1 MDPDGSLFTHSILA
15 VQAASPTALAAS
27 IGLFLLFL
35 ALCAFFA
42 LCETAITEYSE
53 SRLEKQAED
62 GDRHA
67 ALFLQLAEQY
77 SSLTTKVRTGFVLSV
92 MACEGMLLFGPAQT
106 LAAML
111 VEVGM
116 RRGAA
121 VSLSLALT
129 ILIGSALVL
138 IAGYLLY
145 RINQPPAGQVS
156 DYAEPASDFYLQWQV
171 PRTDGREWYE
181 FLTLGNQDVPFP
193 FHTSLHLTAP
203 EKIVTEGTDLHLAA
217 VHHAVCGG
225 LYVDYIRFQADPEQ
239 GQAAG
244 DTICR
249 ISTMA
254 PGFWTPRGIS
264 VGNEKSF
271 VVNAYHSGKE
281 DQAEGTLLYGL
292 KEADGY
298 SLVPH
303 DYLYIWSAFEEGRG
317 YQTIYFFIKDGLVA
331 GISMELMQDMGDFY
345 AAANN
350 TSTFPVDE
358 NGDPDF
364 SHRQELPQEPID
376 ATRQVY
382 IAWNQLVT
390 NENLSAEE
398 RYAYR
403 RDVFTNLPDMDWQEF
418 GKLGGIDSS
427 GTIFALLDWISQQE
441 HYSSGD
447 IYFIQRGYAA
457 RGIDGAYAED
467 YCYLLSR
474 ALFSDP
480 VAYAKALA
488 RSTADDEAV
497 QTLIMGGTAY
507 GADYYPAD
515 CETAVSALD
524 AAINANALTAEETGW
539 AKLLRYYLANP
550 NDGYYADYPKTPAEL
565 EN

>member
-1 MDPDGSLFTHSILA
+1 MTLGQRISLYRKKLNISQEELGARLGVSRQAVSKWETDLSAPDLNNL
-15 VQAASPTALAAS
+15 
-27 IGLFLLFL
+27 IGLARELGVSVAELTETPEEPSAAQDPALPPSPSQLETDASRRNASGTRWWAGLIIGAVLLFL
-35 ALCAFFA
+35 
-42 LCETAITEYSE
+42 S
-53 SRLEKQAED
+53 
-62 GDRHA
+62 
-67 ALFLQLAEQY
+67 
-77 SSLTTKVRTGFVLSV
+77 
-92 MACEGMLLFGPAQT
+92 
-106 LAAML
+106 
-111 VEVGM
+111 
-116 RRGAA
+116 
-121 VSLSLALT
+121 
-129 ILIGSALVL
+129 
-138 IAGYLLY
+138 AGYLLY

-225 LYVDYIRFQADPEQ
+225 LYVDYIHLQADPEQ

-271 VVNAYHSGKE
+271 VVDAYHSGKE

-292 KEADGY
+292 KEVDGY

-364 SHRQELPQEPID
+364 SHRQDLPQEPID

-418 GKLGGIDSS
+418 GALGGIDSS
-427 GTIFALLDWISQQE
+427 GTIFALLDWLSQQE

-457 RGIDGAYAED
+457 HGIDGAYAED

>member
-1 MDPDGSLFTHSILA
+1 MTLGQRISLYRKKLNISQEELGVRLGVSRQAVSKWETDLSAPDLNNL
-15 VQAASPTALAAS
+15 
-27 IGLFLLFL
+27 IGLARELGVSVAELTETPEEPSAAQDPALPPSPSQLETDASRRNASGTRWWAGLIIGAVLLFL
-35 ALCAFFA
+35 
-42 LCETAITEYSE
+42 S
-53 SRLEKQAED
+53 
-62 GDRHA
+62 
-67 ALFLQLAEQY
+67 
-77 SSLTTKVRTGFVLSV
+77 
-92 MACEGMLLFGPAQT
+92 
-106 LAAML
+106 
-111 VEVGM
+111 
-116 RRGAA
+116 
-121 VSLSLALT
+121 
-129 ILIGSALVL
+129 
-138 IAGYLLY
+138 AGYLLY

-271 VVNAYHSGKE
+271 VVDAYHSGKE

-331 GISMELMQDMGDFY
+331 GISMELMQDMGDYY

-364 SHRQELPQEPID
+364 SHRQDLPQEPID

-418 GKLGGIDSS
+418 GALGGIDSS
-427 GTIFALLDWISQQE
+427 GTIFALLDWLSQQE

-539 AKLLRYYLANP
+539 AKMLRYYLVTP
-550 NDGYYADYPKTPAEL
+550 SQDGSFADYPKTPAEL

>member
-1 MDPDGSLFTHSILA
+1 M
-15 VQAASPTALAAS
+15 
-27 IGLFLLFL
+27 
-35 ALCAFFA
+35 
-42 LCETAITEYSE
+42 
-53 SRLEKQAED
+53 
-62 GDRHA
+62 
-67 ALFLQLAEQY
+67 
-77 SSLTTKVRTGFVLSV
+77 
-92 MACEGMLLFGPAQT
+92 
-106 LAAML
+106 
-111 VEVGM
+111 
-116 RRGAA
+116 
-121 VSLSLALT
+121 
-129 ILIGSALVL
+129 
-138 IAGYLLY
+138 
-145 RINQPPAGQVS
+145 
-156 DYAEPASDFYLQWQV
+156 
-171 PRTDGREWYE
+171 
-181 FLTLGNQDVPFP
+181 PFP

-225 LYVDYIRFQADPEQ
+225 LYVDYIHLQADPEQ

-271 VVNAYHSGKE
+271 VVDAYHSGRE

-364 SHRQELPQEPID
+364 SHRQDLPQEPID

-418 GKLGGIDSS
+418 GTLGGIDSS
-427 GTIFALLDWISQQE
+427 GTIFALLDWLSQQE

>member
-1 MDPDGSLFTHSILA
+1 MTLGQRISLYRKKLNISQEELGARLGVSRQAVSKWETDLSAPDLNNL
-15 VQAASPTALAAS
+15 
-27 IGLFLLFL
+27 IGLARELGVSVAELTETPEEPSAAQDPALPPSPSQLETDASRRNASGTRWWAGLIIGAVLLFL
-35 ALCAFFA
+35 
-42 LCETAITEYSE
+42 S
-53 SRLEKQAED
+53 
-62 GDRHA
+62 
-67 ALFLQLAEQY
+67 
-77 SSLTTKVRTGFVLSV
+77 
-92 MACEGMLLFGPAQT
+92 
-106 LAAML
+106 
-111 VEVGM
+111 
-116 RRGAA
+116 
-121 VSLSLALT
+121 
-129 ILIGSALVL
+129 
-138 IAGYLLY
+138 AGYLLY

-171 PRTDGREWYE
+171 PRRDGREWYE
-181 FLTLGNQDVPFP
+181 FLTLGTQAEPFP

-225 LYVDYIRFQADPEQ
+225 LYVDYIHLQADPEQ

-271 VVNAYHSGKE
+271 VVDAYHSGKE

-364 SHRQELPQEPID
+364 SHRQDLPQEPID

-418 GKLGGIDSS
+418 GTLGGIDSS
-427 GTIFALLDWISQQE
+427 STIFALLDWLSQQE

-467 YCYLLSR
+467 YCYLISR

-539 AKLLRYYLANP
+539 AKLLRYYLVTP
-550 NDGYYADYPKTPAEL
+550 SEDGSFADYPKTPAEL

>member
-1 MDPDGSLFTHSILA
+1 MGT
-15 VQAASPTALAAS
+15 
-27 IGLFLLFL
+27 
-35 ALCAFFA
+35 
-42 LCETAITEYSE
+42 
-53 SRLEKQAED
+53 QAE
-62 GDRHA
+62 
-67 ALFLQLAEQY
+67 
-77 SSLTTKVRTGFVLSV
+77 
-92 MACEGMLLFGPAQT
+92 
-106 LAAML
+106 
-111 VEVGM
+111 
-116 RRGAA
+116 
-121 VSLSLALT
+121 
-129 ILIGSALVL
+129 
-138 IAGYLLY
+138 
-145 RINQPPAGQVS
+145 
-156 DYAEPASDFYLQWQV
+156 
-171 PRTDGREWYE
+171 
-181 FLTLGNQDVPFP
+181 PFP

-239 GQAAG
+239 GQTAG

-271 VVNAYHSGKE
+271 VVNAYHFGKE

-364 SHRQELPQEPID
+364 SHRQDLPQEPID

-427 GTIFALLDWISQQE
+427 GTIFALLDWLSQQE

-457 RGIDGAYAED
+457 RGIDGAYTED

>member
-1 MDPDGSLFTHSILA
+1 MTLGQRISLYRKKLNISQEELGARLGVSRQAVSKWETDLSAPDLNNL
-15 VQAASPTALAAS
+15 
-27 IGLFLLFL
+27 IGLARELGVSVAELTETPEEPSAAQDPALPPSPSQLETDASRRNAPGTRWWAGLIIGAVLLFL
-35 ALCAFFA
+35 
-42 LCETAITEYSE
+42 S
-53 SRLEKQAED
+53 
-62 GDRHA
+62 
-67 ALFLQLAEQY
+67 
-77 SSLTTKVRTGFVLSV
+77 
-92 MACEGMLLFGPAQT
+92 
-106 LAAML
+106 
-111 VEVGM
+111 
-116 RRGAA
+116 
-121 VSLSLALT
+121 
-129 ILIGSALVL
+129 
-138 IAGYLLY
+138 AGYLLY

-181 FLTLGNQDVPFP
+181 FLTLGTQAEPFP

-225 LYVDYIRFQADPEQ
+225 LYVDYIHLQADPEQ

-271 VVNAYHSGKE
+271 VVDAYHSDKE

-364 SHRQELPQEPID
+364 SHRQDLPQEPID

-427 GTIFALLDWISQQE
+427 GTIFALLDWLSQQE

>member
-1 MDPDGSLFTHSILA
+1 MTLGQRISLYRKKLNISQEELGARLGVSRQAVSKWETDLSAPDLNNL
-15 VQAASPTALAAS
+15 
-27 IGLFLLFL
+27 IGLARELGVSVAELTETPEEPSAAQDPALPPSPSQLETDASRRNASGTRWWAGLIIGAVLLFL
-35 ALCAFFA
+35 
-42 LCETAITEYSE
+42 S
-53 SRLEKQAED
+53 
-62 GDRHA
+62 
-67 ALFLQLAEQY
+67 
-77 SSLTTKVRTGFVLSV
+77 
-92 MACEGMLLFGPAQT
+92 
-106 LAAML
+106 
-111 VEVGM
+111 
-116 RRGAA
+116 
-121 VSLSLALT
+121 
-129 ILIGSALVL
+129 
-138 IAGYLLY
+138 AGYLLY
-145 RINQPPAGQVS
+145 QINQPPAGQVS

-181 FLTLGNQDVPFP
+181 FLTLGTQAEPFP

-271 VVNAYHSGKE
+271 VVDAYHSGKE

-364 SHRQELPQEPID
+364 SHRQDLPQEPID

-418 GKLGGIDSS
+418 GTLGGIDSS
-427 GTIFALLDWISQQE
+427 GTIFALLDWLSQQE

-457 RGIDGAYAED
+457 RGIDGAYTED

>member
-1 MDPDGSLFTHSILA
+1 MTLGQRISLYRKKLNISQEELGARLGVSRQAVSKWETDLSTPDLNNL
-15 VQAASPTALAAS
+15 
-27 IGLFLLFL
+27 IGLARELGVSVAELTETPEEPSAAQDPALPPSPSQLETDASRRNASGTRWWAGLIIGAVLLFL
-35 ALCAFFA
+35 
-42 LCETAITEYSE
+42 S
-53 SRLEKQAED
+53 
-62 GDRHA
+62 
-67 ALFLQLAEQY
+67 
-77 SSLTTKVRTGFVLSV
+77 
-92 MACEGMLLFGPAQT
+92 
-106 LAAML
+106 
-111 VEVGM
+111 
-116 RRGAA
+116 
-121 VSLSLALT
+121 
-129 ILIGSALVL
+129 
-138 IAGYLLY
+138 AGYLLY

-181 FLTLGNQDVPFP
+181 FLTLGTQAEPFP

-225 LYVDYIRFQADPEQ
+225 LYVDYIHLQADPEQ

-249 ISTMA
+249 ISTIA

-271 VVNAYHSGKE
+271 VVDAYHSGKE

-418 GKLGGIDSS
+418 GALGGIDSS
-427 GTIFALLDWISQQE
+427 GTIFALLDWLSQQE

-539 AKLLRYYLANP
+539 AKLLRYYLVTP
-550 NDGYYADYPKTPAEL
+550 SEDGSFADYPKTPAEL

>member
-1 MDPDGSLFTHSILA
+1 MTLGQRISLYRKKLNISQEELGARLGVSRQAVSKWETDLSAPDLNNL
-15 VQAASPTALAAS
+15 
-27 IGLFLLFL
+27 IGLARELGVSVAELTETPEEPSAAQDPALPPSPSQLETDASRRNASGTRWWAGLIIGAVLLFL
-35 ALCAFFA
+35 
-42 LCETAITEYSE
+42 S
-53 SRLEKQAED
+53 
-62 GDRHA
+62 
-67 ALFLQLAEQY
+67 
-77 SSLTTKVRTGFVLSV
+77 
-92 MACEGMLLFGPAQT
+92 
-106 LAAML
+106 
-111 VEVGM
+111 
-116 RRGAA
+116 
-121 VSLSLALT
+121 
-129 ILIGSALVL
+129 
-138 IAGYLLY
+138 AGYLLY

-181 FLTLGNQDVPFP
+181 FLTLGTQAEPFP

-271 VVNAYHSGKE
+271 VVDAYHSGKE
-281 DQAEGTLLYGL
+281 DQADGTLLYGL

-303 DYLYIWSAFEEGRG
+303 DYLYIWSAFEKGRG

-331 GISMELMQDMGDFY
+331 GISMELMQDTGDFY

-364 SHRQELPQEPID
+364 SHRQDLPQEPID

-427 GTIFALLDWISQQE
+427 GTIFALLDWLSQQE

-457 RGIDGAYAED
+457 RGIDGAYTED

>member
-1 MDPDGSLFTHSILA
+1 MTLGQRISLYRKKLNISQEELGARLGVSRQAVSKWETDLSTPDLNNL
-15 VQAASPTALAAS
+15 
-27 IGLFLLFL
+27 IGLARELGVSVAELTETPEEPSAAQDSALPPSPSQLETDASRRNASGTRWWAGLIIGAVLLFL
-35 ALCAFFA
+35 
-42 LCETAITEYSE
+42 S
-53 SRLEKQAED
+53 
-62 GDRHA
+62 
-67 ALFLQLAEQY
+67 
-77 SSLTTKVRTGFVLSV
+77 
-92 MACEGMLLFGPAQT
+92 
-106 LAAML
+106 
-111 VEVGM
+111 
-116 RRGAA
+116 
-121 VSLSLALT
+121 
-129 ILIGSALVL
+129 
-138 IAGYLLY
+138 AGYLLY

-225 LYVDYIRFQADPEQ
+225 LYVDYIHLQADPEQ

-271 VVNAYHSGKE
+271 VVDAYHSGKE

-364 SHRQELPQEPID
+364 SHRQDLPQEPID

-418 GKLGGIDSS
+418 GALGGIDSS
-427 GTIFALLDWISQQE
+427 GTIFALLDWLSQQE

-457 RGIDGAYAED
+457 HGIDGAYAEN

-539 AKLLRYYLANP
+539 AKLLRYYLVNP
-550 NDGYYADYPKTPAEL
+550 NSGYYADYPKTPAEL

>member
-1 MDPDGSLFTHSILA
+1 MTLGQRISLYRKKLNISQEELGARLGVSRQAVSKWETDLSAPDLNNL
-15 VQAASPTALAAS
+15 
-27 IGLFLLFL
+27 IGLARELGVSVAELTETPEEPSAAQDPALPPSPSQLETDASRRNASGTRWWAGLIIGAVLLFL
-35 ALCAFFA
+35 
-42 LCETAITEYSE
+42 S
-53 SRLEKQAED
+53 
-62 GDRHA
+62 
-67 ALFLQLAEQY
+67 
-77 SSLTTKVRTGFVLSV
+77 
-92 MACEGMLLFGPAQT
+92 
-106 LAAML
+106 
-111 VEVGM
+111 
-116 RRGAA
+116 
-121 VSLSLALT
+121 
-129 ILIGSALVL
+129 
-138 IAGYLLY
+138 AGYLLY

-181 FLTLGNQDVPFP
+181 FLTLGTQAEPFP

-225 LYVDYIRFQADPEQ
+225 LYVDYIHLQADPEQ

-254 PGFWTPRGIS
+254 PDFWTPRGIS

-271 VVNAYHSGKE
+271 VVDAYHSGKE

-364 SHRQELPQEPID
+364 SHRQELPQEPVD

-418 GKLGGIDSS
+418 GALGGIDSS
-427 GTIFALLDWISQQE
+427 GTIFALLDWLSQQE

-515 CETAVSALD
+515 CKTAVSALD

-550 NDGYYADYPKTPAEL
+550 NDSYYADYPKTPAEL

>member
-1 MDPDGSLFTHSILA
+1 MTLGQRISLYRKKLNISQEELGARLGVSRQA
-15 VQAASPTALAAS
+15 VSKWETDLSALDLNNL
-27 IGLFLLFL
+27 IGLARELGVSVAELTETPEEPSAAQDPALPPSPSQLETDASRRNASGTRWWAGLIIGAVLLFL
-35 ALCAFFA
+35 
-42 LCETAITEYSE
+42 S
-53 SRLEKQAED
+53 
-62 GDRHA
+62 
-67 ALFLQLAEQY
+67 
-77 SSLTTKVRTGFVLSV
+77 
-92 MACEGMLLFGPAQT
+92 
-106 LAAML
+106 
-111 VEVGM
+111 
-116 RRGAA
+116 
-121 VSLSLALT
+121 
-129 ILIGSALVL
+129 
-138 IAGYLLY
+138 AGYLLY
-145 RINQPPAGQVS
+145 RINQPSLGQVS

-225 LYVDYIRFQADPEQ
+225 LYVDYIHLQADPEQ

-254 PGFWTPRGIS
+254 PRFWTPRGIS

-271 VVNAYHSGKE
+271 VVDAYHSGKE

-358 NGDPDF
+358 NGDPDY
-364 SHRQELPQEPID
+364 SNRQDIYLEPID

-418 GKLGGIDSS
+418 GTLGGIDSS
-427 GTIFALLDWISQQE
+427 GTIFALLDWLSQQE

-480 VAYAKALA
+480 VAYAKELA

-515 CETAVSALD
+515 CETAVSDLD

-539 AKLLRYYLANP
+539 VKLLRYYLVTP
-550 NDGYYADYPKTPAEL
+550 SEDGSFADYPKTPAEL